1 MVLEDLWNGRI
12 IPQEKNSGFNGEFER
27 KKKDLKE
34 EYNLLMSELS
44 LDGKNHLEK
53 YEHLLIEIQSICE
66 EKIFVEAFRLG
77 AKMIMDVFME
87 QE

>member
-12 IPQEKNSGFNGEFER
+12 IPQEKNSGFNSEFER

-66 EKIFVEAFRLG
+66 EKIFVEAFRL
-77 AKMIMDVFME
+77 ASKLMIEVFKD
-87 QE
+87 